1 MRRDLIP
8 LREVSVDKAFYDQY
22 IDMALVMTILMH
34 DMVHGKPVEG
44 NCHSI
49 ARAVAKS
56 FPSFV
61 VVDGF
66 LLRLVGNTY
75 GKSFGR
81 EIHFSVP
88 PSHRLYHGREEHLY
102 HSWLA
107 WKQDERFVVDL
118 CPLGGVPGCSPP
130 VAYYQDEYSAML
142 FQKGSLPE
150 GITEEFLAPLV
161 EAFDKRFRGVVI

>member
-8 LREVSVDKAFYDQY
+8 LREIPANEAFDNQY
-22 IDMALVMTILMH
+22 VDMALIMTILMR
-34 DMVHGKPVEG
+34 DAIHGKPVEG

-56 FPSFV
+56 FPDFV

-66 LLRLVGNTY
+66 LPRLVGNSY
-75 GKSFGR
+75 GESFGR
-81 EIHFSVP
+81 EIHFFVP
-88 PSHRLYHGREEHLY
+88 PAHTLYHGREEHLY

-118 CPLGGVPGCSPP
+118 CPLGGVPGCAPP

-142 FQKGSLPE
+142 FQKGSLPK

-161 EAFDKRFRGVVI
+161 EAFDKRFRSVVI